1 MRNFHL
7 KALRAAAIALLPGE
21 SAEAKSRDERAA
33 VLVRV
38 ASGQPSSVLLWAT
51 KIGGDTEESFLNKAK
66 PVEWSSR
73 QMHGGAHSKSK
84 MGQSSGSP
92 LCAWQERSPLLLWAE
107 LCLPKVHTLNS
118 QPPVPQRVTLSGKRV
133 IADGIS

>member
-7 KALRAAAIALLPGE
+7 KALRATAIALLPGE

-73 QMHGGAHSKSK
+73 QMQGGAHSKGKWANPVGPHYVLGRRGVPCCYGLSCV
-84 MGQSSGSP
+84 P
-92 LCAWQERSPLLLWAE
+92 LKFTR
-107 LCLPKVHTLNS
+107 
-118 QPPVPQRVTLSGKRV
+118 
-133 IADGIS
+133 